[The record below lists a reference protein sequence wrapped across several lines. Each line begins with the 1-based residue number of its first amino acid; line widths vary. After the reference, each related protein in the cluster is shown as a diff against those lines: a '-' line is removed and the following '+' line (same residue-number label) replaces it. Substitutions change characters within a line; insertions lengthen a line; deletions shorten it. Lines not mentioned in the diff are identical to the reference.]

1 MGPGV
6 PMLLGCCLLTAWT
19 WNGHAIADDANPR
32 IALPIRTSLENPG
45 REPPILGRRR
55 LEKTTACSTH

>member
-32 IALPIRTSLENPG
+32 VALPTVPAEF
-45 REPPILGRRR
+45 EV
-55 LEKTTACSTH
+55 K